1 MRAVIAALALGLVAA
16 PAFAANP
23 KIEAA
28 VKTFK
33 AVAANPAQLR
43 TYCALSKVI
52 ERMGEKE
59 DKAAE
64 AELDRYLQQL
74 GPEFQTAWD
83 AAEGVDEN
91 SPDGKLYYAAM
102 DELEDKCP
110 K

>member
-1 MRAVIAALALGLVAA
+1 MRALIAVLALGLATA
-16 PAFAANP
+16 PALAASP

-33 AVAANPAQLR
+33 AVAANPAKLR
-43 TYCALSKVI
+43 TYCAMAKVM

-64 AELDRYLQQL
+64 AEIDRYLQQL
-74 GPEFQTAWD
+74 GPDFQTAWD

-91 SPDGKLYYAAM
+91 SPDGKVYFAAM
-102 DELEDKCP
+102 DELEEKCP
-110 K
+110 H

>member
-1 MRAVIAALALGLVAA
+1 MRAVIAVLALGLATG
-16 PAFAANP
+16 PALAANP

-33 AVAANPAQLR
+33 AVAADPAKLR
-43 TYCALSKVI
+43 TYCAMSKVM

-64 AELDRYLQQL
+64 AEIDRYLAQL
-74 GPEFQTAWD
+74 GPDFQTAWD

-91 SPDGKLYYAAM
+91 SADGKLYYAAM
-102 DELEDKCP
+102 DDLEQKCP

>member
-1 MRAVIAALALGLVAA
+1 MRALIAVLALGLATA
-16 PAFAANP
+16 PALAADP

-33 AVAANPAQLR
+33 AVAANPAKLR
-43 TYCALSKVI
+43 TYCAMAKVM

-64 AELDRYLQQL
+64 AEMDRYLQQL
-74 GPEFQTAWD
+74 GPDFQTAWD

-91 SPDGKLYYAAM
+91 SPDGKIFYAAM
-102 DELEDKCP
+102 DELEEKCP
-110 K
+110 H